1 MKELVDALVKNLKV
15 DARQAEGGAAVLFKA
30 ARDKMGSDAFAKA
43 LGTVNGMDA
52 LLAKAPE
59 SGGLGK
65 LFGGFASAVGG
76 GNAAIIANILSG
88 FGKLGL
94 TQEHAKTFVPVM
106 LDFLHNKVGKETVE
120 MLEKTLR
127 N

>member
-30 ARDKMGSDAFAKA
+30 ARDKMGQDAFGKA
-43 LGTVNGMDA
+43 LGKVPGIEA
-52 LLAKAPE
+52 LIAKAPD

-76 GNAAIIANILSG
+76 GNAAIIASILSG

-94 TQEHAKTFVPVM
+94 NQEHAKSFVPVI
-106 LDFLHNKVGKETVE
+106 LDFLRTKVGKDSVDKI
-120 MLEKTLR
+120 EKTLR
-127 N
+127 T